1 MCHLPAE
8 HGVTGHCDDGNSVR
22 VGAPRRLR
30 QELAVRLYEKKILGF
45 GKARQLAGMTKWEF
59 GELLGQ
65 EEISRH
71 YDEEEFN
78 KDLATIEEINS
89 R

>member
-1 MCHLPAE
+1 MPKLEIEIPEELARSLKLPPDE
-8 HGVTGHCDDGNSVR
+8 
-22 VGAPRRLR
+22 APRRLR

-65 EEISRH
+65 EEIVRH
-71 YDEEEFN
+71 YDEEELK
-78 KDLATIEEINS
+78 KDLETIEEINS
-89 R
+89 Q